1 MERRRKLSGYGFSWA
16 HLTDPPNENNAYL
29 GEVKKLNQV
38 VKDISNEFFV
48 KTFGAF
54 FNDLFFDGMAFE
66 FYYKP
71 TNNNNQNQG
80 NTSETDLMYAQG
92 DTVVVKFSSLEIE

>member
-1 MERRRKLSGYGFSWA
+1 MW
-16 HLTDPPNENNAYL
+16 
-29 GEVKKLNQV
+29 EVKKLNQG
-38 VKDISNEFFV
+38 SQGGSQNEFFV

-66 FYYKP
+66 FYYENP
-71 TNNNNQNQG
+71 TNNNQNQG

-92 DTVVVKFSSLEIE
+92 DTVVVKIFISWK